1 MWECVHAGKKLG
13 PAYLFFGCR
22 NRKQDYIYQQEL
34 EQYEQSG
41 AVDKLFVAFSRE
53 GQQKDYVQHHIAR
66 EAALVAPLLREGP
79 ESQGIFYICG
89 DAKNMAKVSAIRR
102 RFCDKSLMLD
112 SGPLCI

>member
-1 MWECVHAGKKLG
+1 MWACLHAGKKLG

-34 EQYEQSG
+34 ERYEQSG
-41 AVDKLFVAFSRE
+41 AVDRLFVAFSRE
-53 GQQKDYVQHHIAR
+53 GEQKDYVQHHIAR

-89 DAKNMAKVSAIRR
+89 DAKNMAKVGAIWQ
-102 RFCDKSLMLD
+102 CCAQKCLILDPGELMQ
-112 SGPLCI
+112 